1 MTSRHNSDKL
11 FYNYVDTSCS
21 NIRSTNDSDIEDQM
35 SDSDGEKDFTLHV
48 NDEEIKELLNI
59 LKKLIEDNENRDK
72 KLNDCS

>member
-1 MTSRHNSDKL
+1 MTSRHNSDRL
-11 FYNYVDTSCS
+11 FYNHVDSSYS

-35 SDSDGEKDFTLHV
+35 SDSDGEEDFTLHV